1 MKKNLIYRFSQLL
14 SLLLGVRFLSL
25 IFYAFTLYVSAY
37 FLFSQE
43 DSFRHFI
50 FDYKANGIILC
61 SLLSISSGGIINQF
75 YDLEK
80 DRLQRPFRSKLQSF
94 LQQKYF
100 LYYYLLLSLLSLG
113 IALGLS
119 VRIFLFF
126 IVYQFFIWFYSHK
139 ISKVFILNNLVFVA
153 LTLYPFFGML
163 VYYQH
168 FSVKLAYMSIFLF
181 LMLLNVDIIKDII
194 TMRADKVFG
203 YATLPIVFGLRITHR
218 IIVALLGITAAVSS
232 LIINELSN
240 GNLLQYYFVAS
251 IFVMFLGIAFLVV
264 FKFQKL
270 HWLISLFRFWV
281 FLGVVFMLFSGIS
294 GGFLSFFF

>member
-1 MKKNLIYRFSQLL
+1 MKKNLLYRLYQLL

-43 DSFRHFI
+43 ESFRHFI

-61 SLLSISSGGIINQF
+61 SLLSISSGRIINQF

-126 IVYQFFIWFYSHK
+126 IVYQFLIWFYSHK
-139 ISKVFILNNLVFVA
+139 ISKIFILNNLVFVA

-168 FSVKLAYMSIFLF
+168 FSMKLWYMSIFLF

-203 YATLPIVFGLRITHR
+203 YSTLPIIFGLRATYR

-232 LIINELSN
+232 LIINELPN
-240 GNLLQYYFVAS
+240 DNLLRYYFVGS
-251 IFVMFLGIAFLVV
+251 IFVMFLGVAFLVV
-264 FKFQKL
+264 FKFRKL
-270 HWLISLFRFWV
+270 HWMIVLLRFWV
-281 FLGVVFMLFSGIS
+281 FIGVLSMLFSGLS
-294 GGFLSFFF
+294 GRFLSFLF